1 MAFYGEFFNELERW
15 ARYKAALQGKD
26 QNEVD
31 ALLEEINLHR
41 TELGDSIVKTM
52 EDLPSNEEVEASK
65 KTDIYH
71 ELIQADMMAVGEDK
85 LTPRVREVMTLARK
99 AVAQRGHDYL
109 GTEHLLIAVATSKD
123 SVAQR
128 VLASSGRDGSKIL
141 DSINF
146 IIGEG
151 WVGSRGG
158 IVDSPV
164 ITPRAKKAIGFAAEE
179 SLRMNDNF
187 IGTHHLLLG
196 LIREGDGI
204 AYRILE
210 PIGGDPNMLAN
221 FRMHTENSVQRIKTG
236 KTLI

>member
-1 MAFYGEFFNELERW
+1 MAYYGEFYNNLERW
-15 ARYKAALQGKD
+15 ARFKAAQQGMD
-26 QNEVD
+26 PNELD
-31 ALLEEINLHR
+31 TLLEDVDIGR
-41 TELGDSIVKTM
+41 TDLAAKIVKVFG
-52 EDLPSNEEVEASK
+52 DLPSDKEIEESK

-236 KTLI
+236 